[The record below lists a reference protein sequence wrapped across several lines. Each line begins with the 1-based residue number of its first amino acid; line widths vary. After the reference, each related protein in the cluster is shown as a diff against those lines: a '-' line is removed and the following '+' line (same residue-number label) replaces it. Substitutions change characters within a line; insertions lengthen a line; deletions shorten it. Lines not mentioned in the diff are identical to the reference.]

1 MASPSILHFS
11 AKPSLFRMEV
21 SPRAIL
27 FIIGFLVACIFVIF
41 PAKIAI
47 GRGKKEIPLDFST
60 VPIAVVV
67 VLFLTTSIPWVV
79 VIRGILGVQTP
90 DWAKDPSN
98 SSYLVPYTVIIL
110 FMTLAY
116 VCMSAEHTKAFIVI
130 ANKFSKTA
138 LSSSNPGIIG
148 LSLFSLL
155 AAIFTLVTSN
165 DIVILTLTPIILQFS
180 KKTDSRLLLSL
191 LLAEFCSANSYSAGL
206 LSGNPSNIILS
217 SVFKI
222 DFSTYMKYLLLPAI
236 VSGLAVYVY
245 CFVLAKHSTR
255 IQSAP
260 ATKDIELQ
268 LTTKS
273 ESKDASNM
281 MGNEHDEKSM
291 AVKAVDVKK
300 ESEGNPDSAT
310 EEKDVDT
317 FNANM
322 KVSLALLLLLFIL
335 FLSSTPIQNRWPV
348 IEFWHIAVFMFIL
361 TLIKDFIFY
370 RHNLH
375 TIADIVKTLPWKV
388 PLFLLAMFILVET
401 ASYYHFTSS
410 IAQFLANTC
419 ISPVLR
425 MGDLVTAL
433 FFNVLTCIACIIF
446 NNLPA
451 TIFVT
456 RILSEPA
463 VKDLLGDRLYLA
475 TFSVAAGTNFGA
487 CILPHGS
494 LAGLMWSGF
503 VHDKDVLKRVWKHGS
518 LVCLVL
524 VVVCSLL
531 LCFMQRILCSVSST
545 NSLYTF
551 TVFVEDFF
559 STPFL
564 VLDFLLLPFTPPT
577 AFAVRVVL
585 MSRNTTTAMM
595 MITTTT
601 RSTIM
606 TTGMQKPVAF
616 CHSPS
621 FLPSK
626 HALFCVPT

>member
-1 MASPSILHFS
+1 
-11 AKPSLFRMEV
+11 MEI
-21 SPRAIL
+21 SFRAIL
-27 FIIGFLVACIFVIF
+27 FIIGFLVACVFVTF
-41 PAKIAI
+41 PAKISI
-47 GRGKKEIPLDFST
+47 GRSKKEIPLNFST

-67 VLFLTTSIPWVV
+67 ILFLTTSIPWVV
-79 VIRGILGVQTP
+79 VVRGILGVQTP

-110 FMTLAY
+110 FMALAY

-138 LSSSNPGIIG
+138 LSSRNPGIIG

-206 LSGNPSNIILS
+206 LSGNPSNIILA

-222 DFSTYMKYLLLPAI
+222 DFSTYMKYLLIPAI
-236 VSGLAVYVY
+236 ISGVAVYVY
-245 CFVLAKHSTR
+245 CLILAKHSTR
-255 IQSAP
+255 TPSAP
-260 ATKDIELQ
+260 VAKDIELPV
-268 LTTKS
+268 TNKS

-281 MGNEHDEKSM
+281 MGNEHDEKAM
-291 AVKAVDVKK
+291 VVKAIDMNNESK
-300 ESEGNPDSAT
+300 EKSHSNA
-310 EEKDVDT
+310 EKDVDT
-317 FNANM
+317 FNTNM
-322 KVSLALLLLLFIL
+322 KVSLGLLLLLFIL
-335 FLSSTPIQNRWPV
+335 FLSSTPIQNRWPA
-348 IEFWHIAVFMFIL
+348 IEFWHIAVFMLIL

-375 TIADIVKTLPWKV
+375 TIIEITKTLPWNV
-388 PLFLLAMFILVET
+388 PLFLIAMFILVET
-401 ASYYHFTSS
+401 ASYYSFTPS

-419 ISPVLR
+419 ISPILR
-425 MGDLVTAL
+425 MGDLITAL
-433 FFNVLTCIACIIF
+433 FFNLLTCITCIIF

-487 CILPHGS
+487 CILPQGS

-503 VHDKDVLKRVWKHGS
+503 VNDKEVLKRVWKHGS
-518 LVCLVL
+518 VVCLVL

-531 LCFMQRILCSVSST
+531 LCFMQR
-545 NSLYTF
+545 
-551 TVFVEDFF
+551 
-559 STPFL
+559 FL
-564 VLDFLLLPFTPPT
+564 
-577 AFAVRVVL
+577 
-585 MSRNTTTAMM
+585 
-595 MITTTT
+595 
-601 RSTIM
+601 
-606 TTGMQKPVAF
+606 
-616 CHSPS
+616 
-621 FLPSK
+621 
-626 HALFCVPT
+626 